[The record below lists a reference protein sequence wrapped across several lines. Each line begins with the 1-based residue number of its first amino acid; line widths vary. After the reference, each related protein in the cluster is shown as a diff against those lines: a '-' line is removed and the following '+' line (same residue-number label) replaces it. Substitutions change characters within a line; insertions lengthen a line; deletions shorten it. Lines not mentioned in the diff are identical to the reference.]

1 MQFTLGTIFIEDLQF
16 GPRTEVKDK
25 TLYVNKEELTQ
36 LLLQDEH
43 LQSVSIEIA
52 HPGESVR
59 IMPVKDV
66 IEPRVKPDQEGAS
79 SRIGEQ
85 DVSSRCRP
93 HPCAQGRER
102 GHHRPDRGLP
112 RGHHRY
118 AGTRRRADPFSQLHN
133 LVIVAEPVAGVTP
146 HQHEAALR
154 KMGLRAANY
163 LGKRRA
169 LTPDETATYELLP
182 LHEYHRRYPD
192 LPKVA
197 YVYMLQSQGLLHD
210 TYYYGVDVKTW
221 CPPSCSQRK

>member
-79 SRIGEQ
+79 S
-85 DVSSRCRP
+85 
-93 HPCAQGRER
+93 
-102 GHHRPDRGLP
+102 PD
-112 RGHHRY
+112 
-118 AGTRRRADPFSQLHN
+118 
-133 LVIVAEPVAGVTP
+133 
-146 HQHEAALR
+146 
-154 KMGLRAANY
+154 
-163 LGKRRA
+163 
-169 LTPDETATYELLP
+169 
-182 LHEYHRRYPD
+182 
-192 LPKVA
+192 
-197 YVYMLQSQGLLHD
+197 
-210 TYYYGVDVKTW
+210 W
-221 CPPSCSQRK
+221 